1 MGESVVSVAN
11 DVTIARNQS
20 SKVHGS
26 QSGNGLAIAE
36 GSFGFIIQVMSIRSE
51 YAKII
56 DDFFDKYGY
65 STNKLK
71 EPNFYSRTNNY
82 VKISSDSV
90 IGFGDVPAADMNII
104 NGVFR
109 KGVTLYHSHDSIGT
123 Y

>member
-1 MGESVVSVAN
+1 
-11 DVTIARNQS
+11 
-20 SKVHGS
+20 
-26 QSGNGLAIAE
+26 
-36 GSFGFIIQVMSIRSE
+36 MSIRSE

-65 STNKLK
+65 ATNKLK
-71 EPNFYSRTNNY
+71 EPNFYGRTNNY